1 MPKTLLITGANRGI
15 GFEMTRQ
22 AAINGNRVIA
32 CARNIKEAS
41 DLVALAKDHKAIR
54 LISLDVT
61 SENNMKQIA
70 DDVKCKID
78 ILVCNAGVLNG
89 YGGLEDDAH
98 HSQAIN
104 AVLMTNIAG
113 VFFTARSFLPHLV
126 EKNDES
132 EGQSGTNGK
141 IAVISSIMGS
151 QERAGGNAPIY
162 RASKAA
168 ATNLARCLAIE
179 LAPRGI
185 AVGAYHPGWVRT
197 DMGGPSANVSP
208 QESAAGLLSRFDQ
221 LSIANTGIYESYNG
235 EKLPF

>member
-1 MPKTLLITGANRGI
+1 MSKTFLITGANRGI
-15 GFEMTRQ
+15 GLEMTRQ
-22 AAINGNRVIA
+22 AAMNGDRVIA

-41 DLVALAKDHKAIR
+41 NLVTLNKENEAIT
-54 LISLDVT
+54 LVSLDVT
-61 SENNMKQIA
+61 AENSLKQIA
-70 DDVKCKID
+70 ADIKCKID

-98 HSQAIN
+98 NSQAIE

-126 EKNDES
+126 KKNDKS
-132 EGQSGTNGK
+132 KGQSGTYGK

-151 QERAGGNAPIY
+151 QKRAGSNAPIY

-197 DMGGPSANVSP
+197 DMGGASANVSP

-221 LSIANTGIYESYNG
+221 LSIANTGIYESYSG

>member
-1 MPKTLLITGANRGI
+1 MSKTFLITGANRGI
-15 GFEMTRQ
+15 GLEMTRQ
-22 AAINGNRVIA
+22 AAMNGDQVLACVRDIN
-32 CARNIKEAS
+32 KAS
-41 DLVALAKDHKAIR
+41 DLVALARENKAIT
-54 LISLDVT
+54 LINLDVT
-61 SENNMKQIA
+61 AENSMKQIGN
-70 DDVKCKID
+70 DIKCKID

-89 YGGLEDDAH
+89 YGGLEDEAH
-98 HSQAIN
+98 NSQAIE

-126 EKNDES
+126 KKNSKS
-132 EGQSGTNGK
+132 EEQSGTNGK

-151 QERAGGNAPIY
+151 QEYAGSNAPIY

-197 DMGGPSANVSP
+197 DMGGPSANISP

-221 LSIANTGIYESYNG
+221 LNITNTGIYESHSG

>member
-1 MPKTLLITGANRGI
+1 MSKTFLITGANRGI
-15 GFEMTRQ
+15 GLEMTRQ
-22 AAINGNRVIA
+22 AAMNGDQVLA

-41 DLVALAKDHKAIR
+41 NLVTLNKENESIT

-61 SENNMKQIA
+61 AENSLKQIA
-70 DDVKCKID
+70 ADIKCKID
-78 ILVCNAGVLNG
+78 ILVCKAGVLNG

-98 HSQAIN
+98 HSQTIE

-126 EKNDES
+126 EKNDKS
-132 EGQSGTNGK
+132 EGQSGTYGK

-151 QERAGGNAPIY
+151 QERAGSNAPIY

-197 DMGGPSANVSP
+197 DMGGPSATVSP
-208 QESAAGLLSRFDQ
+208 QESAAGLLARFDK
-221 LSIANTGIYESYNG
+221 LNITNTGIYESYSG

>member
-1 MPKTLLITGANRGI
+1 MSKTFLITGANRGI
-15 GFEMTRQ
+15 GLEMTRQ
-22 AAINGNRVIA
+22 AAMNGDRVIA

-41 DLVALAKDHKAIR
+41 DLVALKKQNEAIT

-61 SENNMKQIA
+61 AENSMKQIA
-70 DDVKCKID
+70 ADIKCKID

-89 YGGLEDDAH
+89 YGGLEDGAH
-98 HSQAIN
+98 HGQAIGE
-104 AVLMTNIAG
+104 VLMTNIAG

-126 EKNDES
+126 KKNSKSEK
-132 EGQSGTNGK
+132 QSGTYGK

-151 QERAGGNAPIY
+151 QKRAGSNAPIY

-168 ATNLARCLAIE
+168 ATNLARSLAIE
-179 LAPRGI
+179 LAPRNI

-208 QESAAGLLSRFDQ
+208 QESAAGLLTRFDK
-221 LSIANTGIYESYNG
+221 LSITSTGIYESYRG

>member
-1 MPKTLLITGANRGI
+1 MSKTLLITGANRGI
-15 GFEMTRQ
+15 GLEMTRQ
-22 AAINGNRVIA
+22 AATNGDQVIA
-32 CARNIKEAS
+32 CARNIKKAS
-41 DLVALAKDHKAIR
+41 DLVDLARENKAIT
-54 LISLDVT
+54 IIYLDVT
-61 SENNMKQIA
+61 DENGMKQIA
-70 DDVKCKID
+70 TELKCKID
-78 ILVCNAGVLNG
+78 ILICNAGVFDG
-89 YGGLEDDAH
+89 CGGLEDEAH
-98 HSQAIN
+98 HSEAIE

-126 EKNDES
+126 EKNRKNV
-132 EGQSGTNGK
+132 GQPGIHGK

-151 QERAGGNAPIY
+151 QEHAGNNAPIY

-197 DMGGPSANVSP
+197 DMGGPEASVSP
-208 QESAAGLLSRFDQ
+208 QDSAAGLLSRFDR
-221 LSIANTGIYESYNG
+221 LNIENTGIYESYSG

>member
-1 MPKTLLITGANRGI
+1 MSKTFLITGANRGI
-15 GFEMTRQ
+15 GLEMTRQ
-22 AAINGNRVIA
+22 AAMNGDQVIA
-32 CARNIKEAS
+32 CVRNIKKAS
-41 DLVALAKDHKAIR
+41 NLVALARKNKAIT
-54 LISLDVT
+54 LINLDVT
-61 SENNMKQIA
+61 AENRMKQIA
-70 DDVKCKID
+70 TNIKCKID

-89 YGGLEDDAH
+89 YGGLDDEAH
-98 HSQAIN
+98 HSQAIE

-113 VFFTARSFLPHLV
+113 VFFTTRSFLPHLV
-126 EKNDES
+126 KKNSES

-151 QERAGGNAPIY
+151 QEHAGSNAPIY

-197 DMGGPSANVSP
+197 DMGGPSASVSP
-208 QESAAGLLSRFDQ
+208 RESAAGLLSRFNK
-221 LSIANTGIYESYNG
+221 LNITNTGIYESYSG
-235 EKLPF
+235 EQLPF

>member
-1 MPKTLLITGANRGI
+1 MSKTLLITGANRGI
-15 GFEMTRQ
+15 GLELTRQ
-22 AAINGNRVIA
+22 AALNGDQVIA

-41 DLVALAKDHKAIR
+41 ELVTLNKENEAIT

-61 SENNMKQIA
+61 AENSMRQVAA
-70 DDVKCKID
+70 DIKCKID

-89 YGGLEDDAH
+89 YGGLEDNAH
-98 HSQAIN
+98 HSQAIG

-113 VFFTARSFLPHLV
+113 VSFTARSFLPHLV
-126 EKNDES
+126 KKNSRNEK
-132 EGQSGTNGK
+132 QCGTHGK

-151 QERAGGNAPIY
+151 QERAGSNAPIY

-168 ATNLARCLAIE
+168 ATNLARSLAIE

-197 DMGGPSANVSP
+197 DMGGPSADVSP
-208 QESAAGLLSRFDQ
+208 QESPAGLLTRFDK
-221 LSIANTGIYESYNG
+221 LNVTNTGIYESFSG

>member
-1 MPKTLLITGANRGI
+1 MSKTFLITGANRGI

-22 AAINGNRVIA
+22 AAMNGDKVIA
-32 CARNIKEAS
+32 CVRNIKKAS
-41 DLVALAKDHKAIR
+41 DLMDLARENTAIT

-61 SENNMKQIA
+61 AENSMKQIA
-70 DDVKCKID
+70 TDIKCKID
-78 ILVCNAGVLNG
+78 ILICNAGVFNG
-89 YGGLEDDAH
+89 HGGLEDEAH
-98 HSQAIN
+98 YSQAIE

-126 EKNDES
+126 KKNSKS

-151 QERAGGNAPIY
+151 QEHAGSNAPIY

-168 ATNLARCLAIE
+168 ATNLARCLATE
-179 LAPRGI
+179 LAPRGV
-185 AVGAYHPGWVRT
+185 AVGAYHPGWVQT

-221 LSIANTGIYESYNG
+221 LNITNTGIYESYSG